1 MEDVD
6 VAAYDGFIA
15 ASDDDADNF
24 LVATAARD
32 AGQNHVALCLKDER
46 YMRVVDVAHTG
57 GIFSGELLVSQQ
69 IKNNLFGPPE
79 ISLHLFPGSL
89 EIYEIVL
96 SEDVYATGKTIES
109 LELSEGFLIGGI
121 ERKGK
126 SVLPKGKTVLKEGDH
141 LILFLLPECAG
152 DLQKFIRRKAKRF
165 LTELFSM

>member
-1 MEDVD
+1 M
-6 VAAYDGFIA
+6 
-15 ASDDDADNF
+15 
-24 LVATAARD
+24 
-32 AGQNHVALCLKDER
+32 
-46 YMRVVDVAHTG
+46 
-57 GIFSGELLVSQQ
+57 
-69 IKNNLFGPPE
+69 
-79 ISLHLFPGSL
+79 
-89 EIYEIVL
+89 